1 MCVFSLICLRM
12 LSMVG
17 FVRMQRG
24 RMNALFLRAR
34 GAYRLGCGRIRRADN
49 GGCECR
55 RCQHDGRN
63 QNGRDFPVHSHSSF
77 RALVN
82 WDRP

>member
-1 MCVFSLICLRM
+1 MCVFRLIWLRM

-24 RMNALFLRAR
+24 RMNALFLRAL

-63 QNGRDFPVHSHSSF
+63 
-77 RALVN
+77 
-82 WDRP
+82 